1 MCRQCFIRW
10 AEQERIR
17 VLRFGDARSALANG
31 AASAGAATGNVAAQ
45 QARILGRG
53 KVGR

>member
-10 AEQERIR
+10 AEQERVR
-17 VLRFGDARSALANG
+17 VLRFGDARSALANV
-31 AASAGAATGNVAAQ
+31 AAPAGAATGDVAAR
-45 QARILGRG
+45 QARILGRR